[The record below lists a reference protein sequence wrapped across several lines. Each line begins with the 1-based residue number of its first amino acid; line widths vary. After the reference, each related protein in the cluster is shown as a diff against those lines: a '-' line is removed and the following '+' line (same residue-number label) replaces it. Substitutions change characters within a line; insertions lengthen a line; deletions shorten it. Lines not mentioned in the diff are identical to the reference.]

1 MLGKY
6 VSIFR
11 RNKEIVMPKASLK
24 IEEFQ
29 SLCDYN
35 STTNTY
41 ESKSGE
47 EYIEALSRLFRLVNK
62 NDKPFTI
69 ADIKKEPTLDAFKF
83 DGVKDYEYI
92 CDLRARPL
100 CIKDGVRENEKIL
113 AVNFCNKLTEEI
125 FKSSKGVSYMIT
137 CLIDGK
143 EHIIKIGQTRTPFMK
158 RLGSYNCGVVNN
170 WRTASTTNIKMLQSM
185 VTTRQTFKLYIY
197 DCSADQYQITW
208 HGVQSTKFASPKSL
222 AVEDIMVKQFIKEFG
237 KKPLANIQAD
247 ATAD

>member
-1 MLGKY
+1 MA
-6 VSIFR
+6 
-11 RNKEIVMPKASLK
+11 KASLT

-29 SLCDYN
+29 SLCNYN
-35 STTNTY
+35 SATDSY

-47 EYIEALSRLFRLVNK
+47 EYIEALSRLFKLVNK

-69 ADIKKEPTLDAFKF
+69 ADIKKEPVLSEFAFA
-83 DGVKDYEYI
+83 GVNDYEYI
-92 CDLRARPL
+92 CELKARPL
-100 CIKDGVRENEKIL
+100 SICGRTRENEKIL
-113 AVNFCNKLTEEI
+113 AVNFCNKKTEEI
-125 FKSSKGVSYMIT
+125 FKNSKGVSYLIT

-143 EHIIKIGQTRTPFMK
+143 EHIIKIGQTRTPFIK

-208 HGVQSTKFASPKSL
+208 HGITSTKFASPKSL